1 MDRRINLLAQLITED
16 PNTNKSHLY
25 KRAILAERRLLRE
38 APTQAAAAPAPAAPV
53 PAAPVPAA
61 PAPAAAAPAP
71 AAPAPAAQAPAAAAA
86 SGPAD
91 RATLNAAMARI
102 KQLATMFKNIP
113 NMVYSGLR
121 PEYQQLLAND
131 ANSAALQKMDSNY
144 APIIQRMARY
154 AKEAYPQAAQATQA
168 APTAAATKSIT
179 GVNARKPIANDVK
192 VAQPL
197 LITLQKAI
205 PALKKID
212 FKDPNAAAQWYA
224 ANGGGQGIVN
234 LLKQPANA
242 QALAKVLLVGQIK

>member
-38 APTQAAAAPAPAAPV
+38 APAAAAPPAGSAR
-53 PAAPVPAA
+53 PAA
-61 PAPAAAAPAP
+61 PAAAPGIRPAAPAAQPAAAAPA
-71 AAPAPAAQAPAAAAA
+71 AAPQAQVSSSRQTFLDQQNQKVYAVMSIDQKRALTDPATIAQLKSKHAANPDALRGLDIMSKLAQADPALKATAAQAAPAAA
-86 SGPAD
+86 PA
-91 RATLNAAMARI
+91 
-102 KQLATMFKNIP
+102 
-113 NMVYSGLR
+113 
-121 PEYQQLLAND
+121 
-131 ANSAALQKMDSNY
+131 
-144 APIIQRMARY
+144 
-154 AKEAYPQAAQATQA
+154 
-168 APTAAATKSIT
+168 KSIT
-179 GVNARKPIANDVK
+179 GVAARKPVPNDVK

-212 FKDPNAAAQWYA
+212 FKDANAAAQWYA

-242 QALAKVLLVGQIK
+242 QALARVLLVGQIK

>member
-1 MDRRINLLAQLITED
+1 
-16 PNTNKSHLY
+16 
-25 KRAILAERRLLRE
+25 
-38 APTQAAAAPAPAAPV
+38 
-53 PAAPVPAA
+53 
-61 PAPAAAAPAP
+61 
-71 AAPAPAAQAPAAAAA
+71 
-86 SGPAD
+86 
-91 RATLNAAMARI
+91 MARI

-144 APIIQRMARY
+144 APLIQRMAGY
-154 AKEAYPQAAQATQA
+154 AKEAYPQAAQAAPA

>member
-53 PAAPVPAA
+53 PAAP
-61 PAPAAAAPAP
+61 APAP

-113 NMVYSGLR
+113 NIVYSRLR

-154 AKEAYPQAAQATQA
+154 AKEAYPQAAQAVQA
-168 APTAAATKSIT
+168 APAAAAAAKSIT
-179 GVNARKPIANDVK
+179 GVAARKQLPNDVK

-212 FKDPNAAAQWYA
+212 FKDANTAAQWYA

>member
-1 MDRRINLLAQLITED
+1 
-16 PNTNKSHLY
+16 
-25 KRAILAERRLLRE
+25 
-38 APTQAAAAPAPAAPV
+38 
-53 PAAPVPAA
+53 
-61 PAPAAAAPAP
+61 
-71 AAPAPAAQAPAAAAA
+71 
-86 SGPAD
+86 
-91 RATLNAAMARI
+91 
-102 KQLATMFKNIP
+102 
-113 NMVYSGLR
+113 MVYSRLK

-144 APIIQRMARY
+144 AFLIQSMARY
-154 AKEAYPQAAQATQA
+154 AKEAYPQAAQA
-168 APTAAATKSIT
+168 APTAAALKSIT
-179 GVNARKPIANDVK
+179 GVAARKQIPNDVK

-212 FKDPNAAAQWYA
+212 FKDANTAAQWYA

>member
-1 MDRRINLLAQLITED
+1 
-16 PNTNKSHLY
+16 
-25 KRAILAERRLLRE
+25 
-38 APTQAAAAPAPAAPV
+38 V
-53 PAAPVPAA
+53 
-61 PAPAAAAPAP
+61 
-71 AAPAPAAQAPAAAAA
+71 PAAQAPAAAAA

-102 KQLATMFKNIP
+102 KQLATMYKNIP

-131 ANSAALQKMDSNY
+131 ANSATLQKMDPNY
-144 APIIQRMARY
+144 APIILRMARY
-154 AKEAYPQAAQATQA
+154 AKEAYPQAAQAAQA
-168 APTAAATKSIT
+168 APAAAAATKSIT
-179 GVNARKPIANDVK
+179 NVAARQQLPNDVK

-212 FKDPNAAAQWYA
+212 FKDANAAAQWYA

>member
-38 APTQAAAAPAPAAPV
+38 APTQAT
-53 PAAPVPAA
+53 
-61 PAPAAAAPAP
+61 APAAAAATPAP
-71 AAPAPAAQAPAAAAA
+71 ATPAPAAQAPI
-86 SGPAD
+86 
-91 RATLNAAMARI
+91 T
-102 KQLATMFKNIP
+102 
-113 NMVYSGLR
+113 
-121 PEYQQLLAND
+121 
-131 ANSAALQKMDSNY
+131 
-144 APIIQRMARY
+144 AP
-154 AKEAYPQAAQATQA
+154 AAQAPTAAPAAQAPTAAQA
-168 APTAAATKSIT
+168 APTAAAAKSIT
-179 GVNARKPIANDVK
+179 GVAARKQLPNDVK

-212 FKDPNAAAQWYA
+212 FKDANTAAQWYA